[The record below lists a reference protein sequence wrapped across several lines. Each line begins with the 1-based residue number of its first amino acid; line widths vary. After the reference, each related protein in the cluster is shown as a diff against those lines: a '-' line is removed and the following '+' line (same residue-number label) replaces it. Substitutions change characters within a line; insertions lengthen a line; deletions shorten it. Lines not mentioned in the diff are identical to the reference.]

1 MEDLILYEKQMT
13 ELYQFAAEQFKK
25 FKGPIKSLG
34 LTYQKFDKLVDKDPD
49 LPRSDANTKYNAFSS
64 DSKSKKIIKSTYGFS
79 ENWKRRRKNKRTEAE
94 PEEEDSKSTAKEITL
109 WRSTL
114 RKINNL
120 K

>member
-1 MEDLILYEKQMT
+1 L
-13 ELYQFAAEQFKK
+13 
-25 FKGPIKSLG
+25 S
-34 LTYQKFDKLVDKDPD
+34 
-49 LPRSDANTKYNAFSS
+49 RSDANTKYNAFSS

-79 ENWKRRRKNKRTEAE
+79 ENWKRRRKNKRTEDE
-94 PEEEDSKSTAKEITL
+94 PEEESKSTAKEITL